1 MLNAVLDMTTGELL
15 EMRHLLVNPKYKE
28 LWGKSYTKE
37 LGRLAQG
44 VPGVTGTDTITFIR
58 RDEVPLDRIKDETYG
73 RVCVNYR
80 PEKEDPNCT
89 RVTVGGNRIN
99 YPGDCGTPT
108 VDMVTVKLHL
118 NSVIST
124 KGARYCTI
132 DLKDFYLM
140 TPMTRPEYMRM
151 KLKDLPTEFV
161 KLYRL
166 TDKVDTNGYIHIK
179 IQKGMYG
186 LPQAGILAQELL
198 EKRLN
203 KHGYRQ
209 SPITPGLWRH
219 DFRPISFTL
228 CVDDFGIKYVGR
240 EHAEHLATI
249 LNEHYK
255 CSQDW
260 DGQRYLGMNIDW
272 DYTGKNVH
280 LSMLEYVP
288 EALTR
293 FQHAPPNKPQHQPY
307 PHVQP
312 TYGAK
317 VQYAENEDTSPLL
330 NKTEKT
336 FVQEVIGTFLYYARC
351 VNSTMLP
358 GLGSLATQQ
367 ANPTVNTMVKVKQF
381 LDYAATHPDA
391 IVTYHASDMVL
402 AGHSDA
408 SYLSESKARSRAGGH
423 FFMSTDTA
431 RPPNNG
437 AVLTIAQIIKAVM
450 TSAAE
455 AEIGALYINCREAVP
470 ARHTL
475 EYMGHPQPPTPMQ
488 TDNTTAL
495 GVVNNNV
502 MKKLKAMDMKYH
514 WLRDRENQGQFRHYW
529 APGKENNGD
538 YVTKHHAPI
547 HHQATRPTFLT
558 DIATLLKLR
567 KRLAGT
573 LPVARVC

>member
-1 MLNAVLDMTTGELL
+1 
-15 EMRHLLVNPKYKE
+15 
-28 LWGKSYTKE
+28 
-37 LGRLAQG
+37 
-44 VPGVTGTDTITFIR
+44 
-58 RDEVPLDRIKDETYG
+58 
-73 RVCVNYR
+73 
-80 PEKEDPNCT
+80 
-89 RVTVGGNRIN
+89 
-99 YPGDCGTPT
+99 
-108 VDMVTVKLHL
+108 MVTVKLHL

-166 TDKVDTNGYIHIK
+166 TDKVDTNGFIHIK

-198 EKRLN
+198 EKCLN

-272 DYTGKNVH
+272 DYAGKNVH
-280 LSMLEYVP
+280 VSMLEYVP

-293 FQHAPPNKPQHQPY
+293 FQHAPPNKPQQQPY

-351 VNSTMLP
+351 VDSTMLP

-558 DIATLLKLR
+558 DIDY
-567 KRLAGT
+567 
-573 LPVARVC
+573 